1 VRIRV
6 EGVEVEYDS
15 TPALRGVT
23 VEFEAGRVTCV
34 IGPNGAGK
42 TTLLK
47 TIARLV
53 TPTRG
58 AVYIDGRDYRYYR
71 PRELAKLVAYV
82 DPYISRTIPSTVFE
96 FIATGRY
103 PHQEVLSVGYGE
115 EDLAVVERVSKELGV
130 YHLLSRRLDQ
140 LSSGELQRVLI
151 ARALVQE
158 PRVLLLD
165 EPSAYLDIRYRLEV
179 LDTVKR
185 VTARLGK
192 VTVVALH
199 DLYLASLYSDL
210 VVLLEGGR
218 VVAVGSPEEV
228 LRKDVVEPVY
238 GVVVEETEVRGRRVL
253 IPVDLARDSRVL

>member
-1 VRIRV
+1 MRIRV

-23 VEFEAGRVTCV
+23 VEFEAGKVTCV
-34 IGPNGAGK
+34 VGPNGAGK

-47 TIARLV
+47 TLARLV
-53 TPTRG
+53 APSRG
-58 AVYIDGRDYRYYR
+58 AVYIDGKDYRYYK

-82 DPYISRTIPSTVFE
+82 DLHVSRAIPSTVFE

-103 PHQEVLSVGYGE
+103 PHQDLLSAGYSE
-115 EDLAVVERVSKELGV
+115 EDLLVVEKVSKELGV
-130 YHLLSRRLDQ
+130 HHLLGRRLDQ
-140 LSSGELQRVLI
+140 LSSGELQRVLV

-165 EPSAYLDIRYRLEV
+165 EPSAYLDLKYRLEV
-179 LDTVKR
+179 LDTVR
-185 VTARLGK
+185 RATARFGK

-210 VVLLEGGR
+210 AVLLGGGR
-218 VVAVGSPEEV
+218 VVAVGSPGEV
-228 LRKDVVEPVY
+228 LRKEVIERVY
-238 GVVVEETEVRGRRVL
+238 GVVVEEVTVGGRKVL
-253 IPVDLARDSRVL
+253 VPVDVAR